1 MAAFACR
8 PASTS
13 ETGVGWA
20 VAAAAARSG
29 HTVVLVTQPRH
40 RAAIE
45 SARRDDD
52 VLTANLLP
60 VYLGLPA
67 TVMDQW
73 DRMAR
78 LKGLQVYN
86 LVWQGLLWGASR
98 RRHRSAPFD
107 LGHHVTLSTDWIPS
121 GLAFVPELP
130 LVWGPLG
137 GGERVPASCR
147 PFLGIRGR
155 VTELLRT
162 VTADP
167 LRATL
172 AAAAGR
178 RCALLIAQNPQE
190 AEVLARCG
198 PPVTVRPNVF
208 LEADASGGEDEGST
222 NSGLAERRDGHR
234 AVFAGRLMA
243 WKGVHLALAVLQQP
257 EMAGWALDVYGRGP
271 EYRALQRRIDR
282 LGLGDRVVLHG
293 HRPRAEVRRAMEVA
307 DVFFYPSMREA
318 AGWVVAEALAVGC
331 PVVCLDTGGP
341 PVLLEGTGAAVTPGP
356 DMVAALAAA
365 LTRSLTMPRT
375 VVRWD
380 QSDMATLLDD
390 WYHVTERVA
399 P

>member
-1 MAAFACR
+1 M
-8 PASTS
+8 
-13 ETGVGWA
+13 
-20 VAAAAARSG
+20 
-29 HTVVLVTQPRH
+29 
-40 RAAIE
+40 
-45 SARRDDD
+45 
-52 VLTANLLP
+52 LTANLLP

-67 TVMDQW
+67 AVMDRW

-78 LKGLQVYN
+78 LKGLQLYN
-86 LVWQGLLWGASR
+86 LIWQGLLWAEGR
-98 RRHRSAPFD
+98 RRHRSTPFD
-107 LGHHVTLSTDWIPS
+107 LGHHITLSTDWIPS
-121 GLAFVPELP
+121 GLAFVPALP

-137 GGERVPASCR
+137 GGERVPPSCR
-147 PFLGIRGR
+147 PFLGTRGR

-172 AAAAGR
+172 GAAAGR
-178 RCALLIAQNPQE
+178 RSALLIAQNPQE
-190 AEVLARCG
+190 AEVLARLG

-208 LEADASGGEDEGST
+208 LEAGAYGGRDDGAATSGPAGRGV
-222 NSGLAERRDGHR
+222 GHR

-257 EMAGWALDVYGRGP
+257 EMAGWSLDIYGRGP
-271 EYRALQRRIDR
+271 EYRSLQRRIER
-282 LGLGDRVVLHG
+282 IGLGDRVVLYG
-293 HRPRAEVRRAMEVA
+293 HRPRAEVRRAMAAA
-307 DVFFYPSMREA
+307 DAFLYPSMREA

-341 PVLLEGTGAAVTPGP
+341 PLLLEGTGAAVAPGS
-356 DMVAALAAA
+356 DMVPALAAA

-380 QSDMATLLDD
+380 QSDMATVLAD
-390 WYHVTERVA
+390 WYGALDPVA

>member
-20 VAAAAARSG
+20 VASAAARSG

-45 SARRDDD
+45 AARQSDDA
-52 VLTANLLP
+52 LAANLLP

-67 TVMDQW
+67 AVMDRW
-73 DRMAR
+73 DRIAR

-86 LVWQGLLWGASR
+86 LVWQGLLWGEAR
-98 RRHRSAPFD
+98 RRHRANPFD

-121 GLAFVPELP
+121 GLAFVPSLP

-137 GGERVPASCR
+137 GGERVPPSCR
-147 PFLGIRGR
+147 PFLGTRGR
-155 VTELLRT
+155 LTELLRT

-167 LRATL
+167 LRSTL
-172 AAAAGR
+172 GAAAGR

-190 AEVLARCG
+190 AEVLARLG

-208 LEADASGGEDEGST
+208 LEAGAFGGRDDGAST
-222 NSGLAERRDGHR
+222 SGPAERGGGPR

-257 EMAGWALDVYGRGP
+257 EMATWSLDIYGRGP
-271 EYRALQRRIDR
+271 ASRSLQRRIDR
-282 LGLGDRVVLHG
+282 FGLGDRVVLHG
-293 HRPRAEVRRAMEVA
+293 HRPRAEVRRAMEGA

-341 PVLLEGTGAAVTPGP
+341 PVLLEGTGAAVTPGAG
-356 DMVAALAAA
+356 MVPALAAA
-365 LTRSLTMPRT
+365 LARSLTMPRT

-380 QSDMATLLDD
+380 QSGLATVLDD
-390 WYHVTERVA
+390 WYDVLERVA